1 MCCSQTGWDPDKAY
15 GGIGAVLLRQ
25 DKSPLTYGTSVPDH
39 LSAQLLTAADTAP
52 IKKQRNTQ
60 CELLAVFTALL
71 TWREELKDSSLLVL
85 SGSTA
90 AIGNLKAGTADDGTE
105 EARLAGELAAALAP
119 AKGDKARQAALWDE
133 HYLLVYALAEQM
145 MDRTIREF

>member
-1 MCCSQTGWDPDKAY
+1 MRLYAARGDPLHAIATAKVKAVEHSIDLAWRLKQEVGSYALMGSSGFKHLDFLNCCKFAEGDSRILMQKMARDR
-15 GGIGAVLLRQ
+15 LRKFAT
-25 DKSPLTYGTSVPDH
+25 D
-39 LSAQLLTAADTAP
+39 
-52 IKKQRNTQ
+52 
-60 CELLAVFTALL
+60 
-71 TWREELKDSSLLVL
+71 
-85 SGSTA
+85 
-90 AIGNLKAGTADDGTE
+90 LKAGTADDGTE